1 MVIFRIKGVGKKV
14 KPKVNFI
21 TVADEILDS
30 NKHKSSIISS
40 YYNLHHK
47 RIIDLFLAQY
57 QQSFCSI
64 DRLDYINKDLIDLID
79 LIVLIVL
86 INNGALSYTFINNKF
101 KHEKTYIVKF
111 LSNLDKNSKK
121 ARSEDIKLNSKIKI
135 LTKNSK
141 ITFNKIRDRII
152 RKFPSLSSYE
162 VINLKSIFLE
172 GINLENLKKC
182 YRKIIK
188 YVYLEVI

>member
-64 DRLDYINKDLIDLID
+64 DRLDYINKDLIL
-79 LIVLIVL
+79 LK
-86 INNGALSYTFINNKF
+86 NNVTFCYPFFNNKF
-101 KHEKTYIVKF
+101 KYEKTYIVKI

>member
-64 DRLDYINKDLIDLID
+64 DRLDYINKDLI
-79 LIVLIVL
+79 VL
-86 INNGALSYTFINNKF
+86 INNGTLSYTFINNKF
-101 KHEKTYIVKF
+101 KHEKTYIVKI

-188 YVYLEVI
+188 YVYFEVI

>member
-64 DRLDYINKDLIDLID
+64 DRLDYINKDLI
-79 LIVLIVL
+79 VL
-86 INNGALSYTFINNKF
+86 INNGTLSYTFINNKF